1 MTEEMER
8 IWKAAIVVPIEVLS
22 RELLEGIE

>member
-8 IWKAAIVVPIEVLS
+8 IWMQPVIV
-22 RELLEGIE
+22 